1 MATIKDVARHAGV
14 AISTVSAV
22 LNRSAPVSEDTIA
35 RVNAAIEATGYTPHG
50 GAQSL
55 RSGRSRLIGLVVPNI
70 ANPHFAAVAR
80 VVENACLRAG
90 YMSVVYSS
98 GQDSARESQVL
109 TMMRVQRVAG
119 LILVPTRSDAAHGAA
134 LRDQINVPAVLL
146 DMQVEGLPYDVVKAD
161 NVEAGKLATEHLLA
175 HGHRRIGIIDGL
187 PGLATSDDRH
197 KGYTDALRAAG
208 LRPRADLA
216 VPGNFDRDDS
226 YRAALELLSREDRP
240 TAIIAVSN
248 MTTIGVMFAARE
260 LALDIPADLSL
271 VGIDDFDL
279 ALLLDPQP
287 TVVATPILDMANQS
301 ITRLLELTER
311 KRKSSGETLIYPP
324 ALIERESTRRVDPR
338 TCPSG
343 G

>member
-1 MATIKDVARHAGV
+1 MATIKHVAKHAGV

-22 LNRSAPVSEDTIA
+22 INRSAPVSEDTIA

-80 VVENACLRAG
+80 VVENECLRAG
-90 YMSVVYSS
+90 YTSVVYSS
-98 GQDSARESQVL
+98 GQDATRESQVL

-119 LILVPTRSDAAHGAA
+119 LILVPTRSNAEHGAA
-134 LRDQINVPAVLL
+134 LLGQINVPAVLL

-161 NVEAGKLATEHLLA
+161 NVEAGRLATEHLLA
-175 HGHRRIGIIDGL
+175 RGHRRIGIIDGL

-197 KGYTDALRAAG
+197 KGYTDALNAHG
-208 LRPRADLA
+208 LSPLPDLA

-226 YRAALELLSREDRP
+226 FRAALKLLSREDRP

-260 LALDIPADLSL
+260 LGLNIPADLSM

-279 ALLLDPQP
+279 APLLNPQP
-287 TVVATPILDMANQS
+287 TVVVNPILAMANQS
-301 ITRLLELTER
+301 ITRLLELTEG
-311 KRKSSGETLIYPP
+311 KRKSNGEMQVYTPT
-324 ALIERESTRRVDPR
+324 LIERTSTRDLRL
-338 TCPSG
+338 
-343 G
+343 